1 MAIKTPITPSSD
13 VPVAME
19 TMQPS
24 PVEAVDWDSVSRF
37 KQPEDSLGYLL
48 WQTAHGWMRR
58 LNSALLEAGM
68 THLQYIVLGS
78 ALWITR
84 NGKPPSQAKLA
95 EFCAMDPMLISKVVR
110 TLERKHAIRRTPDP
124 RDTRSKLL
132 TLTDEGVDIILRSIP
147 LVERAYE
154 EYFSVVGDAEKQFH
168 ETLMRLFRTLKPED
182 NL

>member
-1 MAIKTPITPSSD
+1 METIEPSS
-13 VPVAME
+13 
-19 TMQPS
+19 
-24 PVEAVDWDSVSRF
+24 VEAVDWDSVSLF

-84 NGKPPSQAKLA
+84 NEKPPSQAKLA
-95 EFCAMDPMLISKVVR
+95 QFCAMDPMLISKVVR
-110 TLERKHAIRRTPDP
+110 ALERKHAIRRAPDP

-132 TLTDEGVDIILRSIP
+132 TLTDEGVEIILRCIP

-154 EYFSVVGDAEKQFH
+154 EYFSVISEEEKQLH
-168 ETLMRLFRTLKPED
+168 GILMRLFRTLKPED